1 MSVGE
6 KRAGEPRPRRMTPW
20 VAALPVWAVLTALG
34 ACTVATEPPAVEVT
48 AALAVA
54 PSRSP
59 EEPKDDKTLGKEHY
73 RAQNYGL
80 AELHFRRA
88 VERHK
93 DDPEAWL
100 GLAAAYDQL
109 KRFRLADRAYA
120 QAIER
125 AGPTAEI
132 LNNRGYSYML
142 RGDLRR
148 ASVDLSLAAGKDPES
163 EHIRNN
169 LKILDQRARGRF

>member
-1 MSVGE
+1 M
-6 KRAGEPRPRRMTPW
+6 
-20 VAALPVWAVLTALG
+20 AVLTLCVALSG
-34 ACTVATEPPAVEVT
+34 LQACTTTESPAVEVT
-48 AALAVA
+48 AALAVP

-59 EEPKDDKTLGKEHY
+59 EEPKDDKELGKEHY
-73 RAQNYGL
+73 RAQHYGL

-109 KRFRLADRAYA
+109 KRFKLADRAYA
-120 QAIER
+120 EALKR

-132 LNNRGYSYML
+132 LNNRGYSYMM
-142 RGDLRR
+142 RGDLKR
-148 ASVDLSLAAGKDPES
+148 ASADLSLASAKDPES

-169 LKILDQRARGRF
+169 LRTLDERARGRF

>member
-1 MSVGE
+1 MSVQE
-6 KRAGEPRPRRMTPW
+6 MRADGPRRRRVIPRF
-20 VAALPVWAVLTALG
+20 AALPLWAALTALG
-34 ACTVATEPPAVEVT
+34 ACTVTEPPAVAVT

-59 EEPKDDKTLGKEHY
+59 EEPKDDKMLGKEHY

-120 QAIER
+120 QAIKR

-148 ASVDLSLAAGKDPES
+148 ASADLSLAAAKDPES

-169 LKILDQRARGRF
+169 LSVLDQRARGRF

>member
-1 MSVGE
+1 
-6 KRAGEPRPRRMTPW
+6 MTPRL
-20 VAALPVWAVLTALG
+20 AALPVWAALTVLG
-34 ACTVATEPPAVEVT
+34 ACTVTEPPAVEVT
-48 AALAVA
+48 AALAQ

-59 EEPKDDKTLGKEHY
+59 EEPKDDKMLGKEHY

-88 VERHK
+88 VERHR

-120 QAIER
+120 EAIKR

-132 LNNRGYSYML
+132 LNNRGYSHML

-148 ASVDLSLAAGKDPES
+148 ASADLSLAAAKDPENG
-163 EHIRNN
+163 HIRNN